1 MCTLQVNGNTVQGN
15 AETKLI
21 DFLRDT
27 LRLTSV
33 KNGCGSGAC
42 GACTVLADGKPTRS
56 CVLPLAK
63 FAGKSILT
71 VEGLS
76 QREKDVYAFAF
87 AETGAVQCGFCI
99 PGMVM
104 ASKALI
110 DSNPNPTDDDI
121 RKAIRANICRCTGYV
136 KIREAIALAAKLFRE
151 NKGLP
156 ERNFTGVMGENFHR
170 VDAIAKTLGTGKY
183 VDDLELED
191 IETMSDIVPVSDIAP
206 MSGMLHASAV
216 RSAHPRARVLKI
228 DATAALAH
236 SDCIAVLTAK
246 DIPGNIKIGHLAF
259 ISDYNVMIPE
269 GEITRFISDT
279 VALVV
284 CTRKE
289 SLEEVKALVQVDYEV
304 LEPLLSPVA
313 AMAEG
318 APLIHQKER
327 NILSHEHLVRGDA
340 DAALAASKYVVSR
353 HYSTP
358 FTEHAFMEPE
368 CAIAVP
374 TGALLTVSGE
384 KLHAAVGPGPA
395 VSDGH
400 GGTSSGL
407 VVEGDDGL
415 PWITLYSAGQSI
427 YDEQRECSR
436 MLGIPPEKIHVK
448 GQLVGGGFGGKED
461 MSVQHHACLAAWC
474 LRRPVKVLL
483 SRQESINLH
492 PKRHAME
499 MDFTTGCDENGK
511 LTAMKAVIVSD
522 TGAYASLGGPVLQ
535 RACTHA
541 AGPYNY
547 QVIDIDGKAVYTN
560 NPPGGAFR
568 GFGVCQSCFAAESNL
583 NLLADMVGISPW
595 EIRYRNALRP
605 GQVLPNGQKSEG
617 DVELEACLLSLK
629 DVYEKARAAG
639 KAVGIASA
647 LKNAG
652 IGVGLPDIG
661 RCILSVEQGIVH
673 IRTSAACIGQGMA
686 TVTTQIVCET
696 LKIPP
701 TMVFAEPPDTQRT
714 PNSGTTTASR
724 QTVFTGEATRL
735 AAVKLKEALDAAG
748 GDFSG
753 LEGQEFF
760 AEYSGVTDPMGS
772 DKPNPVS
779 HVAYGYAATVV
790 ILDDDGKIENI
801 TAAYDLGKVVNPS
814 AAEGQIEGGLLM
826 GMGYALTEDFPLEGG
841 RPKAKY
847 GTLGLIRA
855 TDAPPMDIILIDPRN
870 PSPMAYGAKGV
881 GELATIPICPAI
893 AGAYYAKDGKLRD
906 KLPMEN
912 TFYRKGK

>member
-1 MCTLQVNGNTVQGN
+1 MGEAYCTLRVNGQEVKGKT
-15 AETKLI
+15 EKKLI
-21 DFLRDT
+21 DFLRID
-27 LRLTSV
+27 LGLTSV

-99 PGMVM
+99 PGMVLC
-104 ASKALI
+104 AKALI
-110 DSNPNPTDDDI
+110 DSNTNPVDDDI
-121 RKAIRANICRCTGYV
+121 RKAIRTNICRCTGYA
-136 KIREAIALAAKLFRE
+136 KIRDAISLAAKLFRE
-151 NKGLP
+151 NKPLP
-156 ERNFTGVMGENFHR
+156 EREFTGALGESFHR

-183 VDDLELED
+183 VDDLSFE
-191 IETMSDIVPVSDIAP
+191 
-206 MSGMLHASAV
+206 GMLHASAV

-228 DATAALAH
+228 DATEALAH
-236 SDCIAVLTAK
+236 PDCAAVLTAK
-246 DIPGNIKIGHLAF
+246 DVPGNIKIGHLAF

-284 CTRKE
+284 CKSRE
-289 SLEEVKALVQVDYEV
+289 SLEEVKALVHVDYEV
-304 LEPLLSPVA
+304 LEPLTSPAA

-318 APLIHQKER
+318 APLIHQKEG

-340 DAALAASKYVVSR
+340 DAALAKSKYVVSR

-374 TGALLTVSGE
+374 SGALCTVSGE
-384 KLHAAVGPGPA
+384 KLHASVGPGPA

-407 VVEGDDGL
+407 IVEGDDGL
-415 PWITLYSAGQSI
+415 PWLTLYSAGQSI

-474 LRRPVKVLL
+474 LRKPVKVLL

-499 MDFTTGCDENGK
+499 MDFTTGCNENGM
-511 LTAMKAVIVSD
+511 LTAMKAIIVSD

-547 QVIDIDGKAVYTN
+547 QVIDIDGKVVYTN

-568 GFGVCQSCFAAESNL
+568 GFGVCQSCFATESNL
-583 NLLADMVGISPW
+583 NLLAEMAGISPW

-605 GQVLPNGQKSEG
+605 GNVLPNGQIAEG
-617 DVELEACLLSLK
+617 DVELEACLLAVK

-639 KAVGIASA
+639 KAVGIACA
-647 LKNAG
+647 LKNSG

-661 RCILSVEQGIVH
+661 RCILSVEKGIIH

-686 TVTTQIVCET
+686 TVTTQITCET
-696 LKIPP
+696 LNIPP
-701 TMVFAEPPDTQRT
+701 ALVFAEPPDTRRT

-735 AAVKLKEALDAAG
+735 VALKLKEALDEAG
-748 GDFSG
+748 GDLSK
-753 LEGQEFF
+753 LEGREFF

-779 HVAYGYAATVV
+779 HVAYGYAATVA
-790 ILDDDGKIENI
+790 ILDGEGKVENI
-801 TAAYDLGKVVNPS
+801 TAAYDIGRVVNPP
-814 AAEGQIEGGLLM
+814 AAEGQIEGGLIM

-855 TDAPPMDIILIDPRN
+855 TEAPPMDIILIEPRD
-870 PSPMAYGAKGV
+870 PSPLAYGAKGV

-893 AGAYYAKDGKLRD
+893 GGAYYARDGKLRD
-906 KLPMEN
+906 RLPMED